1 MMGDADNFPASA
13 TAESLTH
20 AVTKLA
26 EEVYL
31 SLGTIGTAL
40 TTLWDGL
47 IDRPRPAPRST
58 DLAPLRETIVAELER
73 RGKLFHGAG
82 VVMADGALV
91 DRPLYLE
98 WWCLAAQRGPQRL
111 TLELNPEN
119 EYFYDY
125 TQMDWFTIPRDQ
137 GRRWAH
143 GPTLDYACS
152 DQYVCTF
159 AIPVTATS
167 GTFLG
172 IAGAD
177 VPVAAIE
184 EILLPR
190 FKASGQRVLLVNSEG
205 RVIMGTDPEF
215 TTGSKTS
222 RMERSAAAVPIEAVP
237 WSLQPLGSMAPH

>member
-1 MMGDADNFPASA
+1 MGDTDNCPASA
-13 TAESLTH
+13 TVESLAH

-26 EEVYL
+26 DEVYL
-31 SLGTIGTAL
+31 SLRTIGTAL
-40 TTLWDGL
+40 TTLWEGL
-47 IDRPRPAPRST
+47 LEKPRAAPRST
-58 DLAPLRETIVAELER
+58 DLAALREPIVGELER

-82 VVMADGALV
+82 VVMADGVLA
-91 DRPLYLE
+91 DRPRYLE

-111 TLELNPEN
+111 TLELNPHS

-125 TQMDWFTIPRDQ
+125 TQMDWFSIPRDQ
-137 GRRWAH
+137 GRRWVH
-143 GPTLDYACS
+143 GPILDYACS

-159 AIPVTATS
+159 AIPATVAP

-184 EILLPR
+184 EALLPR
-190 FKASGQRVLLVNSEG
+190 FQASGQRVLLVNNEG

-215 TTGSKTS
+215 TPGSKTS
-222 RMERSAAAVPIEAVP
+222 RMERSAAAVPVEGVP
-237 WSLQPLGSMAPH
+237 WSLYPLGSMAPR